1 MNSSAADGI
10 SGSRSGL
17 RIHPQW
23 TGIAASR
30 YSHGPESSAH
40 TTTTFQH
47 LHRGGTSPS
56 PVSRYVLI
64 CDLLKPVY

>member
-10 SGSRSGL
+10 SGSRSCL

-30 YSHGPESSAH
+30 YSHGPESSPH
-40 TTTTFQH
+40 TTTIFQP
-47 LHRGGTSPS
+47 LHRDGTSPS
-56 PVSRYVLI
+56 PVPRYVLS
-64 CDLLKPVY
+64 CDLFKPVY